1 MRLIDADA
9 LMRKL
14 TVSPCGTRYREY
26 DCDNFPTTLT
36 LAEVKKMVRNEPTV
50 AKDNNVLCKQPDRCG
65 CGGKAILTDYTVEGA
80 AKQYSVACETC
91 FMGLPYGFDT
101 PDDAWAAWRRA
112 MGGPQPDLITGLS
125 PCDFCTDT
133 FDQKPLLQENKY
145 KPYTCMMSTI
155 SIEENNGKH
164 QIEID
169 LWDGGNVYAAFE
181 INYCPMCG
189 RKLTAPPRP
198 GAIGPDAGEMAPNGD
213 EGAGE

>member
-1 MRLIDADA
+1 MEYKLDRA
-9 LMRKL
+9 L
-14 TVSPCGTRYREY
+14 C
-26 DCDNFPTTLT
+26 
-36 LAEVKKMVRNEPTV
+36 
-50 AKDNNVLCKQPDRCG
+50 VLGVYEQPD
-65 CGGKAILTDYTVEGA
+65 
-80 AKQYSVACETC
+80 
-91 FMGLPYGFDT
+91 P
-101 PDDAWAAWRRA
+101 
-112 MGGPQPDLITGLS
+112 ITGLA

-189 RKLTAPPRP
+189 RKLTAPSLP
-198 GAIGPDAGEMAPNGD
+198 GAIGPDAGESWR
-213 EGAGE
+213 EGNEN